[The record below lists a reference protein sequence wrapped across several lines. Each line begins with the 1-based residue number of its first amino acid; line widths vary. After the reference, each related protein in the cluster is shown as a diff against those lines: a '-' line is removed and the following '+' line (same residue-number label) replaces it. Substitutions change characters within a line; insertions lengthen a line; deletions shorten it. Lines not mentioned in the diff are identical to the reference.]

1 MLNHIAGSP
10 TAKVRLAI
18 TLALSIM
25 IPLATA
31 CHIVHKPVEVEKLLT
46 PLSQA
51 DTPQLIRVVNNL
63 SAPRSIHG
71 KVDIQFEDTS
81 FATSGIA
88 EKYRTADG
96 SITLQRPAKVYLV
109 VQGPLAIGDVAQMT
123 SDGEHFR
130 IAVLKG
136 DERYRRFV
144 RGTNNAV
151 YAKLDMDGSSNPNA
165 NSNKKG
171 KPTSEAQAVNALSNL
186 RPQHLTD
193 ALLLRPIDPHAP
205 GIMYV
210 QSEFY
215 QSEKDPARPDSS
227 KRVVRGYYLLEELQT
242 TGDGAARLLR
252 RFWFDRVNGVRLA
265 RLQTFDEKGGL
276 VTDITYGELKGFGA
290 GGEALLPA
298 QVGITRP
305 QDHYKITITYQ
316 IPESVTIDRD
326 YPPEAFVLEN
336 KWTLREVDLDAEK
349 GPAPPKN

>member
-1 MLNHIAGSP
+1 MLNHIGPP

-18 TLALSIM
+18 TLALAI
-25 IPLATA
+25 ILPLATA

-46 PLSQA
+46 PLSTA
-51 DTPQLIRVVNNL
+51 GTPQLIRLVN
-63 SAPRSIHG
+63 AAAGTQSIHG

-88 EKYRTADG
+88 EKYRAADG
-96 SITLQRPAKVYLV
+96 SITLQRPASVYLV

-136 DERYRRFV
+136 DEKYKRFV

-151 YAKLDMDGSSNPNA
+151 YARLDSDG
-165 NSNKKG
+165 NSDAAASPAKKG
-171 KPTSEAQAVNALSNL
+171 KATSEAQAVNALSNL

-193 ALLLRPIDPHAP
+193 ALLVRPIEPRAA
-205 GIMYV
+205 GVMYV
-210 QSEFY
+210 QSEFF
-215 QSEKDPARPDSS
+215 QSEKDPAKLESD

-242 TGDGAARLLR
+242 TSDSGGRLLR
-252 RFWFDRVNGVRLA
+252 RFWFDRVNGIRLA
-265 RLQTFDEKGGL
+265 RLQTFDEKGTL
-276 VTDITYGELKGFGA
+276 ITDISYGELKRFGA

-298 QVGITRP
+298 QISITRP

-316 IPESVTIDRD
+316 APESVGLDKS
-326 YPPEAFVLEN
+326 YPPEVFVLEN
-336 KWTLREVDLDAEK
+336 RFGLHEVDLDADK
-349 GPAPPKN
+349 KPAPPKN